1 MSSRSREELM
11 AKGYSKEFLEDFFS
25 CQSDE
30 EETKAIRYTNLMKIR
45 RERYERKRWI
55 KQKERRNFLKQN
67 DPVRY
72 QMLLEREELTRQ
84 RYFQKLKSDPIRY
97 AVYLAKEREKAR
109 RKRERSKFM
118 AEKDGEVNRC

>member
-84 RYFQKLKSDPIRY
+84 RYFQKLKSDPVRY
-97 AVYLAKEREKAR
+97 AVYLEKEREKAR
-109 RKRERSKFM
+109 RKRERSKFH
-118 AEKDGEVNRC
+118 D